1 MQVFQLGTYLP
12 SKDFDVGKKSS
23 KQNTKVVWPVYI
35 DTRICDLQ
43 TVSTYG
49 TDSEILI
56 LCVQDFAQSFRQSN
70 YHHLVV
76 VN

>member
-1 MQVFQLGTYLP
+1 MQE
-12 SKDFDVGKKSS
+12 KNR
-23 KQNTKVVWPVYI
+23 QNKTQRLWPVYI

>member
-1 MQVFQLGTYLP
+1 MQE
-12 SKDFDVGKKSS
+12 KNC
-23 KQNTKVVWPVYI
+23 QNKTQRLWPVYI